1 MLWEHQA
8 LMRSRVLFGDKGLV
22 KKFEKIR
29 EDILIKD
36 RNKLELTFQ
45 INNIKIK

>member
-1 MLWEHQA
+1 
-8 LMRSRVLFGDKGLV
+8 MRSRVLFGDKILV

-36 RNKLELTFQ
+36 RNKLELAFQ
-45 INNIKIK
+45 INSMRDKIKQEN